1 MNSVVFAC
9 IFRVQE
15 QENQK
20 QQLREE
26 LDRLK
31 APLDS
36 REASSQT
43 PDHLQQVLRLI
54 KQLLSLPAHASA
66 YVGFKTHDGFRF
78 SLGQNRN
85 KDFLRDS
92 ADHRWILLQSHYKM
106 LGALCVGGKCGL

>member
-1 MNSVVFAC
+1 MCLVGERQSLDFC
-9 IFRVQE
+9 EFCPFRVQE

-43 PDHLQQVLRLI
+43 PDHLQQVLRLT
-54 KQLLSLPAHASA
+54 KQLLSLPGAC
-66 YVGFKTHDGFRF
+66 TCF
-78 SLGQNRN
+78 SICEL
-85 KDFLRDS
+85 
-92 ADHRWILLQSHYKM
+92 
-106 LGALCVGGKCGL
+106 